1 MLRIEA
7 ALKMEARISRQHQQL
22 KTQSQGLE
30 LAVLKPQKMGDPKKV
45 YGCFFFLGRELRN
58 SRTKKDETIFSPR
71 KVDGMK
77 FKRHFRSEIQT
88 LGKQKVQLRIEQQD
102 FGKRAKSNSGKSTFQ
117 VVPLEI
123 SIKMKDY

>member
-1 MLRIEA
+1 MNQNVSEYASKSRKFMLRIEA

-77 FKRHFRSEIQT
+77 FKRHFRAEIPGPILCLLQKQT
-88 LGKQKVQLRIEQQD
+88 V
-102 FGKRAKSNSGKSTFQ
+102 N
-117 VVPLEI
+117 
-123 SIKMKDY
+123 